1 MFDDLYKI
9 DNKFYEND
17 FNKSK
22 KDKIKKSKCFG
33 IETNDDENFA
43 YICNCTF
50 NNYIKKLN

>member
-1 MFDDLYKI
+1 MFDDLYKT
-9 DNKFYEND
+9 DNKFYDND

-22 KDKIKKSKCFG
+22 KEKAKCFG